1 LRFTTLTKP
10 VTNNNRRS
18 CQRVK
23 ITDTSA
29 QDIVLAPKSRNR
41 LYAVGVV
48 LFLVLGAVS
57 WSAAPTLKRWAFA
70 QESVA
75 AERLRFAE
83 VTRGDFVRDISVQ
96 GRVVAAVS
104 PTLYASQSGTI
115 TFEVESGDSV
125 SAGEVLATIDSPEI
139 QSQLLQEQA
148 KLSSLEIELERQ
160 RITTR
165 QQQLQNQKAEDAAA
179 IALKAGQ
186 REMSRAEQAFSKG
199 AMIEVD
205 YEKAQDD
212 LTTAELLHKHALL
225 DTALDNERLEFELQT
240 RQLSVDQQRLFVTEL
255 QRQVREL
262 NILSPVNGIVGNLAV
277 TQKTNVAKNQPVLS
291 VVDLSAFEVEV
302 QISESYADDLAIGM
316 QAEIRAGV
324 ELFLATLVAVSPE
337 IIDNQVTGRVRFNE
351 AVPEGLRQNQ
361 RLTTRVL
368 LEEKK
373 DVLMVQRGQFFDSGN
388 GRVAYVVENGVAHRR
403 AILSGATSLNTI
415 EILEGLDAGDTIIIS
430 STDTFNSVESVLINN

>member
-1 LRFTTLTKP
+1 M
-10 VTNNNRRS
+10 
-18 CQRVK
+18 K

-41 LYAVGVV
+41 LYAGGAV
-48 LFLVLGAVS
+48 LFLVLGAAS
-57 WSAAPTLKRWAFA
+57 WGAAPTLKRWTFA

-104 PTLYASQSGTI
+104 PTLYASQAGTI

-165 QQQLQNQKAEDAAA
+165 QQQLQNQKAEDSAA

-212 LTTAELLHKHALL
+212 LTTAELLHKHSLL

-255 QRQVREL
+255 QRQVLEL

-316 QAEIRAGV
+316 QAEIRAGA
-324 ELFLATLVAVSPE
+324 ELYLATLVAVSPE
-337 IIDNQVTGRVRFNE
+337 IIDNQVTGRVRFNT
-351 AVPEGLRQNQ
+351 AVPAGLRQNQ

-388 GRVAYVVENGVAHRR
+388 GRIAYVVENGVAHRR
-403 AILSGATSLNTI
+403 TILSGATSLNTI
-415 EILEGLDAGDTIIIS
+415 EILEGLNAGDTIIIS

>member
-1 LRFTTLTKP
+1 M
-10 VTNNNRRS
+10 
-18 CQRVK
+18 K

-29 QDIVLAPKSRNR
+29 QDIVLAPKSKIR
-41 LYAVGVV
+41 LYAGGVV
-48 LFLVLGAVS
+48 LILVLGAVG
-57 WSAAPTLKRWAFA
+57 WSAAPTLQRWTFA

-96 GRVVAAVS
+96 GRFVAAVS

-115 TFEVESGDSV
+115 TFKVESGDSV
-125 SAGEVLATIDSPEI
+125 TAGEVLATIDSPEI

-160 RITTR
+160 KITTR
-165 QQQLQNQKAEDAAA
+165 QQQLQNQKAEDSAA
-179 IALKAGQ
+179 IAFKAGQ

-212 LTTAELLHKHALL
+212 LTTAELLHKHSLL

-240 RQLSVDQQRLFVTEL
+240 SQLSVDQQHLFVTEL
-255 QRQVREL
+255 QRQVLGL

-316 QAEIRAGV
+316 QAEIRAGA
-324 ELFLATLVAVSPE
+324 ELYLATIVAVSPE
-337 IIDNQVTGRVRFNE
+337 IIDNQVTGHVRFNA
-351 AVPEGLRQNQ
+351 AVSAELRQNQ

-388 GRVAYVVENGVAHRR
+388 GRIAYVVENGVAHRR
-403 AILSGATSLNTI
+403 TILSGATSLNTI
-415 EILEGLDAGDTIIIS
+415 EILEGLNAGDTIIIS